1 MKRSNKKCL
10 GLSPITISGSRS
22 LHWCSTRRFPAY
34 ACPSSNPVCF
44 GIRLLN
50 CSAQLCC
57 PKLVPEHSHPTTA
70 AYQHWDLSH
79 QRKYCSFTQSLLT
92 SHLLLP
98 AGVISLIAWPSC
110 PPCQIFPRSPVTI
123 VKQLH
128 PISTISINL
137 YKSYFFVGDNTY
149 FTYHYQILFK
159 IIPKIYFKK
168 KKNSRNLIVIFFPPN
183 ITGYFSVQRHYFTK
197 WLKKKKQKQH
207 QGLLHL

>member
-10 GLSPITISGSRS
+10 GLSPITVSGSRS

-70 AYQHWDLSH
+70 AYQNWDLSH
-79 QRKYCSFTQSLLT
+79 QRKYCSLTQSLLT

-98 AGVISLIAWPSC
+98 AGVISLIAWSSC

-137 YKSYFFVGDNTY
+137 YKSYFFCGRQHIFYLPLSNIIQNNTE
-149 FTYHYQILFK
+149 
-159 IIPKIYFKK
+159 
-168 KKNSRNLIVIFFPPN
+168 NL
-183 ITGYFSVQRHYFTK
+183 
-197 WLKKKKQKQH
+197 LKKKKKELKKPNCH
-207 QGLLHL
+207 FFPS